1 MTENKIK
8 FVINTI
14 KIYLNFTVTKLQLKW
29 SKSYKKHIVNL
40 LLMLIFE
47 IWKLSYELLLILSNI
62 WMSTIF
68 PTSPKDFLWPNIITL
83 QCNNLILIMYKL
95 NYKLPG
101 NEIINLQCNILG
113 ISMDL
118 LHNMSN
124 LPGLIIWVKL
134 LRCSLR
140 RRRLWFGILSVRRR
154 KFSISIM
161 GRMNLNIIAIMI
173 KMVMSQNGSVNNP
186 KNLRITTL
194 G

>member
-14 KIYLNFTVTKLQLKW
+14 KIYLNFTVTKLQLKL
-29 SKSYKKHIVNL
+29 SKNYKKHIVSL

-68 PTSPKDFLWPNIITL
+68 PTSPKDFLWPNIIIL
-83 QCNNLILIMYKL
+83 QCSNLILIMYKR

-101 NEIINLQCNILG
+101 NEIINLLCNILG

-118 LHNMSN
+118 LHSMSN

-134 LRCSLR
+134 FRSSLQL
-140 RRRLWFGILSVRRR
+140 RRLWFGILNVRRR

-173 KMVMSQNGSVNNP
+173 KMVMSPNGYVSNQ
-186 KNLRITTL
+186 KNLRITTP